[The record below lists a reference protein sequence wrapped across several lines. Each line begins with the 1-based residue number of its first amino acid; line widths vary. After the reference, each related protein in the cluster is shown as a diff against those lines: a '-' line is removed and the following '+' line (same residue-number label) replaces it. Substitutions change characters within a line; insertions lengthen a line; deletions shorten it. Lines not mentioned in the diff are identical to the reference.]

1 MFTLNDNVNNLYIDK
16 ELFYK
21 IDDITIGLLDD
32 DKHYTVLA
40 MLGALAMASSR
51 MPYMF
56 TSFDMILMTMAN
68 NTSFEGTTKNRK
80 GIMDGLNRLH
90 NEKMIVLSEPLK
102 DDKKQVITLDAKL
115 LLHKEGNSFFQIS
128 RQELATIMTDKTPHH
143 LAVVFC
149 AMNSRFNMDSYSM
162 FDDFKWNKYDYK
174 ENATAWKRYKHLS
187 CYSTQEEF
195 KTTWCSIPN
204 KEGGY
209 TVIERKEVWD
219 ISNRALTNIFN
230 KLVDLELVSRVIR
243 NIDGKNNSYY
253 CRPIHAQCIEELLP
267 ILDGQ
272 VKHTKAKQQEVEPI
286 NDTIAEEQLKQQLK
300 EEPKQITDRSSGR
313 QKPKKWN

>member
-21 IDDITIGLLDD
+21 IDDITIGLSDD

-68 NTSFEGTTKNRK
+68 NASFEGTAKNRR

-102 DDKKQVITLDAKL
+102 DDKKQVVTLDAKL

-143 LAVVFC
+143 LVVVFC

-174 ENATAWKRYKHLS
+174 ENATAWKRYKYLS

-204 KEGGY
+204 KEEY

-272 VKHTKAKQQEVEPI
+272 VKYTKAKQQEVEPI
-286 NDTIAEEQLKQQLK
+286 NDTIAEEQPTKHGGK
-300 EEPKQITDRSSGR
+300 ANGR
-313 QKPKKWN
+313 NKRW